1 MSRAEPR
8 DAGPLP
14 AASSATGVSFVT
26 EALDRLGGTVGEYRR
41 HFGLRC
47 RTNRAPER
55 YAIEQALPARASTN

>member
-1 MSRAEPR
+1 M
-8 DAGPLP
+8 
-14 AASSATGVSFVT
+14 SFVT